1 MATWKKVIVSGSN
14 AELAQITSS
23 AGIDTLSTRTDQHI
37 AITGSATSTASFG
50 AYIGDGSQLT
60 GVGMDIQRVYYV
72 SPSGDDSTGVVGSLN
87 YPFQTIS
94 GSVVQAKADAA
105 AGSYH
110 VSSSVINIMPGHY
123 FEQDLQMDGGT
134 YYFHPGAILSPPVQE
149 AATVKPLFT
158 ISDSIKNLKI
168 LGQGE
173 FRLQATTDG
182 TPTSNSK
189 LIDGTGAGSAR
200 IEFDSIKLSGSP
212 LALLEGT
219 AEVTLNGT
227 NLINDKNPTAQ
238 GYLVRTLND
247 SKINLNIDNVKIS
260 GSNEFIRFAHNGTGN
275 AQVRGIFNN
284 VDLHKGVLL
293 KSYVG
298 KGNQRAEL
306 EWNKLTLK
314 QQAKAVL
321 EAGSNGANAVGRK
334 HVTLTGDIY
343 LETDGT
349 TTYGGSMAILANQPM
364 GHIYKNFE
372 FSNGLFSP
380 HKLDFTQ
387 QGTVYNKSGAIPYPF
402 AASTVGFV
410 DCNFNID
417 AIVESSGSNE
427 VMLVQA
433 SGTTFNLNLNG
444 SIKNESG
451 HGINVGSTVS
461 DQIKINTLDII
472 ADSDSETAFAIT
484 GSTGSPG
491 KPRISGIL
499 SSNRALGANINLTG
513 SGIFTNDTDAAQIVN
528 ASIKSSH
535 DGGSTFTALSANP
548 YTASFGRFEGFSAS
562 FAHVTVSGDSLLEDV
577 ITTGI
582 TKLGNDMSDKTEV
595 TGSLNV
601 TGSSIFHGNESTT
614 TINPDN
620 ANGIVFDNTGGGNSD
635 FFKIRHNG
643 SDRILMGLG
652 NSGAEGFLA
661 INNSSGAVIQ
671 LRGDQDP
678 NFINKSLHIGG
689 TTTATHQLQV
699 TGDAK
704 ITNGLQISGSQA
716 LHVTG
721 SSDFTG
727 SFSLFDYEGDGNQ
740 GLHVEMG
747 QSTSIQSNALVL
759 RGRDSGNS
767 QVVIGNDKGQSGNY
781 VVASMGSTGGGRYGI
796 FKLRNNNANDIQLQT
811 SDNGASY
818 HKGSLNIG
826 STSTTVGPKLDV
838 TGNIRVST
846 GITGSYLTADRI
858 PFVNAQKGLIDSSNL
873 VYDDDGGF
881 NTGAKLTLTGDLF
894 VSHNLTVQGTASFQ
908 HTEDL
913 DVADRFIRM
922 ASGSTSNGD
931 GGIAVQQTSPTDT
944 EGFGYDSGT
953 SRWGVTSSFD
963 ASQNA
968 LAPVAF
974 MPVAINGT
982 DNNPT
987 SNLVA
992 NETKYK
998 KAGNIYI
1005 DTDAT
1010 MEEGGVWIYV

>member
-14 AELAQITSS
+14 ADLAQITSS

-72 SPSGDDSTGVVGSLN
+72 SPSGDDTTGVVGSLN

-134 YYFHPGAILSPPVQE
+134 YYFHPGAILSPPVQA
-149 AATVKPLFT
+149 AATKKPLFT
-158 ISDSIKNLKI
+158 VSDSIKNLKI

-173 FRLQATTDG
+173 FQLQQTTDG
-182 TPTSNSK
+182 TPTSNST
-189 LIDGTGAGSAR
+189 LIEGSGAGSAR

-212 LALLEGT
+212 LALLDGT
-219 AEVTLNGT
+219 SEVTFNGT
-227 NLINDKNPTAQ
+227 NLLNDKNPVAQ
-238 GYLVRTLND
+238 GYLVRTLTD

-314 QQAKAVL
+314 QQAGAVL
-321 EAGSNGANAVGRK
+321 EAGSNSANAVGRK

-343 LETDGT
+343 LETDGSN
-349 TTYGGSMAILANQPM
+349 TYGGSVAILANQPA
-364 GHIYKNFE
+364 GHVYRNLE
-372 FSNGLFSP
+372 LGNALYSP

-402 AASTVGFV
+402 AASAVGFP

-433 SGTTFNLNLNG
+433 SSATFNLNLNG

-472 ADSDSETAFAIT
+472 ADSNTETAFAIT
-484 GSTGSPG
+484 GSVGSPG
-491 KPRISGIL
+491 KVRIKGL
-499 SSNRALGANINLTG
+499 VSSNRSLDARIDLTG
-513 SGIFTNDTDAAQIVN
+513 SGIYTNDTDEAQIVN
-528 ASIKSSH
+528 TSIKSSH

-562 FAHVTVSGDSLLEDV
+562 FAHMTVSGDSLLEDV

-601 TGSSIFHGNESTT
+601 TGSSSL
-614 TINPDN
+614 
-620 ANGIVFDNTGGGNSD
+620 TG
-635 FFKIRHNG
+635 
-643 SDRILMGLG
+643 
-652 NSGAEGFLA
+652 
-661 INNSSGAVIQ
+661 
-671 LRGDQDP
+671 P
-678 NFINKSLHIGG
+678 
-689 TTTATHQLQV
+689 
-699 TGDAK
+699 
-704 ITNGLQISGSQA
+704 
-716 LHVTG
+716 
-721 SSDFTG
+721 
-727 SFSLFDYEGDGNQ
+727 FSLLDYDGDGND
-740 GLHVEMG
+740 GLEVEMG
-747 QSTSIQSNALVL
+747 QHTNNGDGITIRGHKNNSVGFGISNPQ
-759 RGRDSGNS
+759 DS
-767 QVVIGNDKGQSGNY
+767 SGNY
-781 VVASMGSTGGGRYGI
+781 VIVSLENSGTAGRL
-796 FKLRNNNANDIQLQT
+796 KLKNANSNDIQLQAST
-811 SDNGASY
+811 LGASY

-826 STSTTVGPKLDV
+826 DTSTTAAETLNV
-838 TGNIRVST
+838 TGNIKAST
-846 GITGSYLTADRI
+846 GITGSYLTDNRLLTAGSVGQIESSAITWDDTTLTVGSSGAGHVYATQVTASEVKISSLAADRI
-858 PFVNAQKGLIDSSNL
+858 VFVNSTNQLEDSANL
-873 VYDDDGGF
+873 QYDDDGGL
-881 NTGAKLTLTGDLF
+881 NVGGKLTLTGDLI

-908 HTEDL
+908 STEDL
-913 DVADRFIRM
+913 DVKDRFIRM
-922 ASGSTSNGD
+922 ASGSTSAGD
-931 GGIAVQQTSPTDT
+931 GGFAVQQTGPLDT
-944 EGFGYDSGT
+944 EGFGYDSALQ
-953 SRWGVTSSFD
+953 RWGVTSSFD

-968 LAPVAF
+968 LNPAAF
-974 MPVAINGT
+974 LPMTINGT
-982 DNNPT
+982 ENVPT
-987 SNLVA
+987 SNQVA
-992 NETKYK
+992 NETRYK
-998 KAGNIYI
+998 KAGNMYI
-1005 DTDAT
+1005 DTNAT
-1010 MEEGGVWIYV
+1010 AEEGGVWIYV

>member
-1 MATWKKVIVSGSN
+1 MATWKKVVVSGSN
-14 AELAQITSS
+14 ADLAQITSS

-134 YYFHPGAILSPPVQE
+134 YYFHPGAILSPPVQGS
-149 AATVKPLFT
+149 ATKKPLFT
-158 ISDSIKNLKI
+158 VSDSIKNLKI

-173 FRLQATTDG
+173 FRLQETNDG
-182 TPTSNSK
+182 SPTSNSTF
-189 LIDGTGAGSAR
+189 IEGSGAGSAR

-212 LALLEGT
+212 LALLDGT
-219 AEVTLNGT
+219 TEVTFNGT
-227 NLINDKNPTAQ
+227 NLINDKNPAAQ
-238 GYLVRTLND
+238 GYLVRTLTD

-260 GSNEFIRFAHNGTGN
+260 GSNEFIRFAHNGTGD

-314 QQAKAVL
+314 QQAEAIL
-321 EAGSNGANAVGRK
+321 EAGSNAANATGRK

-343 LETDGT
+343 LETDGSI
-349 TTYGGSMAILANQPM
+349 TYGGSMAILANQPM

-372 FSNGLFSP
+372 YSNGLYSP
-380 HKLDFTQ
+380 HKLDLTQ
-387 QGTVYNKSGAIPYPF
+387 QGTVYNKSNAIPYPF
-402 AASTVGFV
+402 AASAVGFP

-433 SGTTFNLNLNG
+433 SSATFKLNLNG

-451 HGINVGSTVS
+451 HGINVGSTVA

-472 ADSDSETAFAIT
+472 SDSNTETAFAIT

-595 TGSLNV
+595 TGSFNV
-601 TGSSIFHGNESTT
+601 TGSSFFNGTGTFSGSNGTV
-614 TINPDN
+614 TIDPYS
-620 ANGIVFDNTGGGNSD
+620 NTVIDIQDSAGGSLE
-635 FFKIRHNG
+635 
-643 SDRILMGLG
+643 LMK
-652 NSGAEGFLA
+652 FRD
-661 INNSSGAVIQ
+661 SSGN
-671 LRGDQDP
+671 DQIRLKR
-678 NFINKSLHIGG
+678 NGG
-689 TTTATHQLQV
+689 T
-699 TGDAK
+699 
-704 ITNGLQISGSQA
+704 N
-716 LHVTG
+716 
-721 SSDFTG
+721 
-727 SFSLFDYEGDGNQ
+727 SLELLDN
-740 GLHVEMG
+740 
-747 QSTSIQSNALVL
+747 
-759 RGRDSGNS
+759 SGNS
-767 QVVIGNDKGQSGNY
+767 VKLDSKNDGFY
-781 VVASMGSTGGGRYGI
+781 
-796 FKLRNNNANDIQLQT
+796 LNNFAI
-811 SDNGASY
+811 GAS
-818 HKGSLNIG
+818 SADANNTL
-826 STSTTVGPKLDV
+826 SV
-838 TGNIRVST
+838 TGNIKATT
-846 GITGSYLTADRI
+846 GITGSYLTDNKLLTAGSVGQIESSAVTWDDTTLTVGSSGAGHVYATQVTASEVKISNLAADRI
-858 PFVNAQKGLIDSSNL
+858 IFTNADKQLEDSTNL
-873 VYDDDGGF
+873 QYDDDGGL
-881 NTGAKLTLTGDLF
+881 NVGGKLSLTGDLL

-922 ASGSTSNGD
+922 ASGSTSAGD
-931 GGIAVQQTSPTDT
+931 GGIAVQQTGPTDT
-944 EGFGYDSGT
+944 EGFGYDSDT

-982 DNNPT
+982 ENIPT

-992 NETKYK
+992 NEARYK

>member
-14 AELAQITSS
+14 ADLAQITSS

-60 GVGMDIQRVYYV
+60 GVGMDIQRIYYV
-72 SPSGDDSTGVVGSLN
+72 SPSGNDSTGVVGSLN

-134 YYFHPGAILSPPVQE
+134 YYFHPGAILSPPVQGS
-149 AATVKPLFT
+149 ATKKPLFT

-173 FRLQATTDG
+173 FQLQATNDG
-182 TPTSNSK
+182 SPTSNST
-189 LIDGTGAGSAR
+189 LIEGSGAGSAR

-212 LALLEGT
+212 LALLDGT
-219 AEVTLNGT
+219 AEVTFNGT
-227 NLINDKNPTAQ
+227 NLLNDKNPVAQ
-238 GYLVRTLND
+238 GYLVRTLTD

-260 GSNEFIRFAHNGTGN
+260 GSLEFIRFAHNGTGN

-314 QQAKAVL
+314 QQAGAVL
-321 EAGSNGANAVGRK
+321 EAGSNSANAVGRK

-343 LETDGT
+343 LETDGSN
-349 TTYGGSMAILANQPM
+349 TYGGSVAILANQPA
-364 GHIYKNFE
+364 GHVYRNLE
-372 FSNGLFSP
+372 LGNALYSP

-402 AASTVGFV
+402 AASAVGFP

-433 SGTTFNLNLNG
+433 SSATFNLNLNG

-472 ADSDSETAFAIT
+472 ADSNTEPAFAIT

-491 KPRISGIL
+491 KVRIKGL
-499 SSNRALGANINLTG
+499 ASSNRSLDERINLTG

-562 FAHVTVSGDSLLEDV
+562 FAHMTVSGDSLLEDIV
-577 ITTGI
+577 TTGT
-582 TKLGNDMSDKTEV
+582 TKLGNDMSDKTEITGSLNV
-595 TGSLNV
+595 TGSSTFTGSLNV
-601 TGSSIFHGNESTT
+601 TGSSIFNGPNATVTIDPSSTT
-614 TINPDN
+614 VLNIQDN
-620 ANGIVFDNTGGGNSD
+620 G
-635 FFKIRHNG
+635 
-643 SDRILMGLG
+643 
-652 NSGAEGFLA
+652 
-661 INNSSGAVIQ
+661 
-671 LRGDQDP
+671 
-678 NFINKSLHIGG
+678 
-689 TTTATHQLQV
+689 
-699 TGDAK
+699 
-704 ITNGLQISGSQA
+704 
-716 LHVTG
+716 G
-721 SSDFTG
+721 SSIEALKLVKSNGTEMI
-727 SFSLFDYEGDGNQ
+727 SLNNQ
-740 GLHVEMG
+740 GSEA
-747 QSTSIQSNALVL
+747 T
-759 RGRDSGNS
+759 
-767 QVVIGNDKGQSGNY
+767 
-781 VVASMGSTGGGRYGI
+781 
-796 FKLRNNNANDIQLQT
+796 FKMT
-811 SDNGASY
+811 DNGANSI
-818 HKGSLNIG
+818 SLSSKQTTNSFHLPNLAIG
-826 STSTTVGPKLDV
+826 ANSTDANNTLSV
-838 TGNIRVST
+838 TGNIKAST
-846 GITGSYLTADRI
+846 GITGSYLTDNKLLTAGGVGQIESSAVTWNDTTLTVGSSGAGHVYATQVTASEVKISSLAADRI
-858 PFVNAQKGLIDSSNL
+858 VFVNSTNQLEDSTNL
-873 VYDDDGGF
+873 QYDDDGGL
-881 NTGAKLTLTGDLF
+881 NVGGKLTLTGDLL

-922 ASGSTSNGD
+922 ASGSTSAGD
-931 GGIAVQQTSPTDT
+931 GGIAVQQTGPTDT
-944 EGFGYDSGT
+944 EGFGYDSAT

-982 DNNPT
+982 DNVPT
-987 SNLVA
+987 SNQVA
-992 NETKYK
+992 NETRYK

>member
-14 AELAQITSS
+14 ADLAQITSS

-60 GVGMDIQRVYYV
+60 GVGMDIQRIYYV
-72 SPSGDDSTGVVGSLN
+72 SPSGDDATGVVGSLN

-134 YYFHPGAILSPPVQE
+134 YYFHPGAILSPPVQGS
-149 AATVKPLFT
+149 ATKKPLFT

-173 FRLQATTDG
+173 FELQATNDG
-182 TPTSNSK
+182 SPTSNST
-189 LIDGTGAGSAR
+189 LIEGSGAGSAR

-219 AEVTLNGT
+219 SEVTFNGT
-227 NLINDKNPTAQ
+227 NLLNDKNPEAQ
-238 GYLVRTLND
+238 DYLIRTKND

-260 GSNEFIRFAHNGTGN
+260 GSLEFIRFAHAGTGN

-284 VDLHKGVLL
+284 IDLHKGVLL

-298 KGNQRAEL
+298 QGNQRAEL

-314 QQAKAVL
+314 QQAQAVL
-321 EAGSNGANAVGRK
+321 EAGSNAANAIGRK

-349 TTYGGSMAILANQPM
+349 TTYGGSTAILANKPM
-364 GHIYKNFE
+364 GHIYKNFIYN
-372 FSNGLFSP
+372 NGLYSP

-402 AASTVGFV
+402 AASAVGFP

-433 SGTTFNLNLNG
+433 SSATFNLNLNG

-461 DQIKINTLDII
+461 DQIKINNLDII
-472 ADSDSETAFAIT
+472 ADSNTEPAFAIT

-491 KPRISGIL
+491 KVRIKGL
-499 SSNRALGANINLTG
+499 ASSNRSLDARIDLTG

-577 ITTGI
+577 VTTG
-582 TKLGNDMSDKTEV
+582 TTQLGNDMSDKTEV

-601 TGSSIFHGNESTT
+601 TGSSFFQGTGIFSGSSAKVTIDPYSSDNIITIKNSVDSST
-614 TINPDN
+614 DK
-620 ANGIVFDNTGGGNSD
+620 IVFLKSDNTEMANLANRGSRAELVLKNNGADSI
-635 FFKIRHNG
+635 KISN
-643 SDRILMGLG
+643 
-652 NSGAEGFLA
+652 F
-661 INNSSGAVIQ
+661 NNSFHA
-671 LRGDQDP
+671 P
-678 NFINKSLHIGG
+678 NF
-689 TTTATHQLQV
+689 A
-699 TGDAK
+699 
-704 ITNGLQISGSQA
+704 
-716 LHVTG
+716 
-721 SSDFTG
+721 
-727 SFSLFDYEGDGNQ
+727 
-740 GLHVEMG
+740 
-747 QSTSIQSNALVL
+747 
-759 RGRDSGNS
+759 
-767 QVVIGNDKGQSGNY
+767 
-781 VVASMGSTGGGRYGI
+781 
-796 FKLRNNNANDIQLQT
+796 
-811 SDNGASY
+811 
-818 HKGSLNIG
+818 IG
-826 STSTTVGPKLDV
+826 STSEDTNNTLSV
-838 TGNIRVST
+838 TGNIKATT
-846 GITGSYLTADRI
+846 GITGSYLTDNKLLTAGSVGQIESSAITWDDTTLTVGSSGAGHVYATQVTASEVKISSLAADRI
-858 PFVNAQKGLIDSSNL
+858 VFTNADKQLEDSTNL
-873 VYDDDGGF
+873 QYDDDGGL
-881 NTGAKLTLTGDLF
+881 NVGAKLTLTGDLI

-908 HTEDL
+908 STEDL
-913 DVADRFIRM
+913 DVKDRFIRM
-922 ASGSTSNGD
+922 ASGSTTAGD
-931 GGIAVQQTSPTDT
+931 GGFAVQQTGPLDA
-944 EGFGYDSGT
+944 EGFGYDSALQ
-953 SRWGVTSSFD
+953 RWGVTSSFD

-982 DNNPT
+982 DNVPT
-987 SNLVA
+987 SNQVA
-992 NETKYK
+992 NETRYK

>member
-14 AELAQITSS
+14 ADLAQITSS

-72 SPSGDDSTGVVGSLN
+72 SPSGNDSTGVVGSLN

-134 YYFHPGAILSPPVQE
+134 YYFHPGAILSPPVQ
-149 AATVKPLFT
+149 ATANKKPIFSGSSAT
-158 ISDSIKNLKI
+158 NNLKI

-173 FRLQATTDG
+173 FRLQSATDG
-182 TPTSNSK
+182 QNSP
-189 LIDGTGAGSAR
+189 LISADGAGTNVQF
-200 IEFDSIKLSGSP
+200 EFDQVHIEDATWLELSSNATVNIIGNKVRSTKPVPGSGFIARSHTANLNIEVNELFLSGSDF
-212 LALLEGT
+212 LEYRGDGDIT
-219 AEVTLNGT
+219 AKFNIVEQHAGSGFIGYLPSAGAQIEAWWNRWTLKDAAETIFSAGNNNTPATPHFARLHGDVFLET
-227 NLINDKNPTAQ
+227 DGDQVQPNTSVPAGSVIGRFDSRGFGQFAPRNLIFAHDGHVYSKQPGTPY
-238 GYLVRTLND
+238 YLHPD
-247 SKINLNIDNVKIS
+247 SNINTSTFHIDADIDHS
-260 GSNEFIRFAHNGTGN
+260 GSNEAI
-275 AQVRGIFNN
+275 
-284 VDLHKGVLL
+284 
-293 KSYVG
+293 YVG
-298 KGNQRAEL
+298 GGNV
-306 EWNKLTLK
+306 K
-314 QQAKAVL
+314 
-321 EAGSNGANAVGRK
+321 
-334 HVTLTGDIY
+334 I
-343 LETDGT
+343 
-349 TTYGGSMAILANQPM
+349 
-364 GHIYKNFE
+364 
-372 FSNGLFSP
+372 
-380 HKLDFTQ
+380 
-387 QGTVYNKSGAIPYPF
+387 
-402 AASTVGFV
+402 
-410 DCNFNID
+410 
-417 AIVESSGSNE
+417 
-427 VMLVQA
+427 
-433 SGTTFNLNLNG
+433 NG
-444 SIKNESG
+444 SIDIESG
-451 HGINVGSTVS
+451 HGINIATTTS
-461 DQIKINTLDII
+461 DLVDIGELKII
-472 ADSDSETAFAIT
+472 ANSNTSTPLAIT

-858 PFVNAQKGLIDSSNL
+858 PFINASKGLTDSSNL
-873 VYDDDGGF
+873 VYDDDGGL
-881 NTGAKLTLTGDLF
+881 NVGGKLTLTGDLQ

-931 GGIAVQQTSPTDT
+931 GGIAVQQTGPTDT

-992 NETKYK
+992 NETRYK